1 MKENIEYYRHF
12 SGADQ
17 HPKFEMLRAKYGWAG
32 DGKFWALN
40 NRIAL
45 ASNCVLDLS
54 KKYVKASIANA
65 LDFTLDEFDEFVI
78 YLLEECDLIIE
89 TESGI
94 TTTEVQENYVKV
106 SEKRMKNK
114 AGYVK
119 KPILKTAESSTKL
132 AETEIQ
138 PTGTQ
143 IQPSENIQTKVKE
156 TKVNESK
163 VNKRDDVVIIL
174 NDLNERLGLKKG
186 FSANSEKTQSLI
198 LARLK
203 DGFSVDDFIIV
214 NEKKT
219 NSWKTD
225 PNMCKFLRPET
236 LYGNKFEG
244 YLNEIIVSDNDA
256 LRFNQGKQR
265 KKPSTRERL
274 ADAWAEMGV
283 DPENNSLVKPKT
295 GESNVDSTGVEQSI
309 NVLEFGL
316 SERGNIKRLN

>member
-1 MKENIEYYRHF
+1 MKKNIEYYRHF

-17 HPKFEMLRAKYGWAG
+17 HPKFEMLRAKYGWSG

-45 ASNCVLDLS
+45 ASNCILDLS

-65 LDFTLDEFDEFVI
+65 LDFTLNEFDEFVI

-89 TESGI
+89 TGSGI
-94 TTTEVQENYVKV
+94 TTSEVQENYVKV
-106 SEKRMKNK
+106 SEKRIKNK

-119 KPILKTAESSTKL
+119 KPRLKTAESSTKL
-132 AETEIQ
+132 AETENQ
-138 PTGTQ
+138 PTGMQ
-143 IQPSENIQTKVKE
+143 IQLSENIQTKVNKS
-156 TKVNESK
+156 KVNKSK
-163 VNKRDDVVIIL
+163 VNKREEVEIIL

-186 FSANSEKTQSLI
+186 FSADTEKSQSLI
-198 LARLK
+198 LSRLR
-203 DGFSVDDFIIV
+203 DGFTVEDFFTV
-214 NEKKT
+214 NEKKI

-256 LRFNQGKQR
+256 LRFNQGKQG

-274 ADAWAEMGV
+274 ANAWAEMGV
-283 DPENNSLVKPKT
+283 DPENNSLVKPET
-295 GESNVDSTGVEQSI
+295 GESNADSTGVEQGTNI
-309 NVLEFGL
+309 LEFGL